1 MSIIRELKASFS
13 PSYLSIRD
21 SEEILLDL
29 IAELSNHNKLE
40 LIMEELSSYTY
51 KGKKQKITRIISEE
65 LSNGIQVED
74 SFLKYG
80 LIENDEY
87 MLLKRALS
95 TQEGLEHIITFRKEG
110 SQFFVFLSKVF
121 LPLYLFVLFGI
132 SSFLITSPML
142 KNFLNT
148 EVAPIVSMKK
158 NYDVE
163 FDLPVFIEDES
174 IMQITL
180 FFYLMISFL
189 VVYIFKKYRKEN
201 IRVLYKLTNIL
212 FYDDFIKYMTIASSM
227 KKSIGTSDQIFED
240 LSNQSEVGLKPTFTD
255 LYERGSDFYE
265 SFQQLNAP
273 YRIVSQLRR
282 NEENSKFWE
291 NLDNTI
297 EYVKKLRA
305 DRINFFTKYF
315 SKIIFLL
322 GFLIFMFCLMLPVV
336 YFILNIYAFAM

>member
-1 MSIIRELKASFS
+1 MSIIREIKASFS
-13 PSYLSIRD
+13 STFLSLRD

-29 IAELSNHNKLE
+29 IAELSNHNRLE

-65 LSNGIQVED
+65 LNHGIQIED

-95 TQEGLEHIITFRKEG
+95 TKEGLMHVVTFRKEG
-110 SQFFVFLSKVF
+110 SQFFVFLSKLF
-121 LPLYLFVLFGI
+121 LPLYLFILFGLT
-132 SSFLITSPML
+132 SFLITSPML

-158 NYDVE
+158 NYDVT
-163 FDLPVFIEDES
+163 FDLPAFIEDES
-174 IMQITL
+174 IMQIAL
-180 FFYLMISFL
+180 LLYLMISFL
-189 VVYIFKKYRKEN
+189 IIYIFRKYKREDIK
-201 IRVLYKLTNIL
+201 VLYKLTNIL

-227 KKSIGTSDQIFED
+227 KKSKGNSDQIFED
-240 LSNQSEVGLKPTFTD
+240 LSNQSEIGLKPFFRD
-255 LYERGSDFYE
+255 LFERGSDFYE
-265 SFQQLNAP
+265 SFQKLNAP

-291 NLDNTI
+291 NLDKTI
-297 EYVKKLRA
+297 EYVKLLRA
-305 DRINFFTKYF
+305 DRINFFIKYF
-315 SKIIFLL
+315 SKIAFLL
-322 GFLIFMFCLMLPVV
+322 GFVIFMFCLMMPVV
-336 YFILNIYAFAM
+336 FFILNIYAFAM